1 MEWLIIEVVIDSSNR
16 TTNYHRTQPN
26 IDATREKKTTQ
37 NVPNAL
43 PLEMA
48 IRRKLVLW
56 VKYVR
61 EKNQTKRN
69 ETKQSNRYIRYTIE
83 CRKQNY
89 TQSQRAKDRHRL
101 KRRHRHRHW
110 INRENELSCETGKM
124 KYAQTPAPAHTSS
137 KRWWKWNHFV
147 FFPSVNMIENS
158 A

>member
-61 EKNQTKRN
+61 EKNQTKPN
-69 ETKQSNRYIRYTIE
+69 ETIE
-83 CRKQNY
+83 SIYQIH
-89 TQSQRAKDRHRL
+89 D
-101 KRRHRHRHW
+101 W
-110 INRENELSCETGKM
+110 M
-124 KYAQTPAPAHTSS
+124 
-137 KRWWKWNHFV
+137 
-147 FFPSVNMIENS
+147 
-158 A
+158 